1 MRTLY
6 VDVDTQQDFVFPSG
20 ALYVP
25 GAEQIL
31 ARVAELN
38 REAITGGHSLLA
50 TMDAHTAN
58 DPEFKAWPHHCV
70 AGTLGQ
76 RKPEMTIVPGMRIL
90 TKQSVNCFTNPE
102 MDAMLREGGF
112 THAVVYGVVTEIC
125 VMHAVNGLLDR
136 GLNVEIR
143 SDAIKEL
150 NAITAAKFLIDFRG
164 RGGNIRPRA

>member
-38 REAITGGHSLLA
+38 REAITGGHTLLA
-50 TMDAHTAN
+50 TMDAHTEN
-58 DPEFKAWPHHCV
+58 DPEFSAWPHHCV

-90 TKQSVNCFTNPE
+90 TKQNVNCFTNPE
-102 MDAMLREGGF
+102 MDAMLREGAF

-125 VMHAVNGLLDR
+125 VRHAVNGLLDR
-136 GLNVEIR
+136 GLKVEIR

-150 NAITAAKFLIDFRG
+150 DANSATKFLKDVCD
-164 RGGNIRPRA
+164 RGGIIRS